1 MNEFDDRDPEFDEYE
16 HSDEMD
22 SDDSEDF
29 RKDLL
34 GKIAKDIL
42 SEDVEKRYQALS
54 LIEQFE
60 CDPQL
65 ADFFSVLLSDSDA
78 DHVRTAVIGLG
89 IWRHSDGVEMLINFL
104 TDARNKDV
112 LTGQLEEEIILSIG
126 AIGGL
131 DALEFLENYAKQR
144 FDFHTSEED
153 SLGMAA
159 IEGITRMAGKGHASA
174 VHFLVTGCDHPSWNM
189 RETCADSFSVLFKG
203 KEEIPKRVYD
213 ALMKCTGD
221 ENKDVRIAAY
231 LSLDEIIGLDEPNK
245 KLLAD
250 ARYKQVFGS

>member
-1 MNEFDDRDPEFDEYE
+1 MDEYSDREPEFDEP
-16 HSDEMD
+16 DETD
-22 SDDSEDF
+22 PADSEDF

-42 SEDVEKRYQALS
+42 SEDVEKRFQALS

-60 CDPQL
+60 CEPQL
-65 ADFFSVLLSDSDA
+65 ADFFSVLLSDPDP
-78 DHVRTAVIGLG
+78 DHIRTGVIGMG
-89 IWRHSDGVEMLINFL
+89 IWRHSDGVAMLINFL
-104 TDARNKDV
+104 TDAHNKDV
-112 LTGQLEEEIILSIG
+112 LTGPLEEEIILSIG
-126 AIGGL
+126 SIGGL

-159 IEGITRMAGKGHASA
+159 IEGITRMAGNGHSGA
-174 VHFLVTGCDHPSWNM
+174 VSFLISGCGHPAWNM

-213 ALMKCTGD
+213 ALMKCSRD
-221 ENKDVRIAAY
+221 ENKNVRIAAF
-231 LSLDEIIGLDEPNK
+231 LSLDEIVGLDEPNK

-250 ARYKQVFGS
+250 ARHKQVFGS